1 MQEKSSFDAAR
12 YQELADKWVQGT
24 LSPAERKELEDW
36 YNAGQDLPV
45 QLPPAFAASEAMQE
59 QQMLQAIREK
69 AGLSA
74 PVIPVQKIW
83 KTIRWA
89 AAAVLLLL
97 FVSTAYFI
105 ARRKQ
110 ANVKPAIAVVPPD
123 KRDIQPGHNGAVLHL
138 SNGQTIILDSAQD
151 GTLARQG
158 TIKVIKENGGLKYEG
173 KADELIYNDITTA
186 RGRQWQL
193 TLPDGTNVFLNASSS
208 IHYPLQFNGPVREV
222 EITGEAYFEVAH
234 NARQPFKVKV
244 GNQLIEDLGTAFN
257 VNAYTEEPLSRTTLV
272 QGLVRVTKGDAS
284 LTVLPGQQVQTSA
297 TSGLF
302 LEKQANVEQA
312 LAWKN
317 GFFDFNGLDTRAIMR
332 QVARWYGIEVRFEG
346 QPSDAL
352 FEGRMQRN
360 LQMSQALTGL
370 DRCGIRCR
378 REGNIL
384 IVQP

>member
-45 QLPPAFAASEAMQE
+45 QIPPAFATSEAMQE

-69 AGLSA
+69 ADLPA
-74 PVIPVQKIW
+74 PVIPVQKRW
-83 KTIRWA
+83 NTIRWA
-89 AAAVLLLL
+89 AAAVFLLLS
-97 FVSTAYFI
+97 VSTAYFI
-105 ARRKQ
+105 AHRKQ
-110 ANVKPAIAVVPPD
+110 APEKPAIAVVLSD
-123 KRDIQPGHNGAVLHL
+123 KRDIEPGHNGAVLHL

-158 TIKVIKENGGLKYEG
+158 TIQVVKENGVLKYVG

-193 TLPDGTNVFLNASSS
+193 TLSDGTKVFLNASSS
-208 IHYPLQFNGPVREV
+208 IHYPLQFTGPVREV
-222 EITGEAYFEVAH
+222 EITGEAYFEVVH
-234 NARQPFKVKV
+234 NPRQPFRVKV

-257 VNAYTEEPLSRTTLV
+257 VNAYKEEPVTKTTLV
-272 QGLVRVTKGDAS
+272 QGLIRVTKSGTS
-284 LTVLPGQQVQTSA
+284 LMVLPGQEVQA
-297 TSGLF
+297 GETSGLF
-302 LEKQANVEQA
+302 LEKHANVNQA

-317 GFFDFNGLDTRAIMR
+317 GYFDFNGLDTRAIMR
-332 QVARWYGIEVRFEG
+332 QLARWYGIEIRYEG
-346 QPSDAL
+346 QPSTSL

-360 LQMSQALTGL
+360 LQLSQALTGL
-370 DRCGIRCR
+370 SKCGVYCR
-378 REGNIL
+378 REGNTL
-384 IVQP
+384 IVLP